1 MSSKNINIDFG
12 EFVEVF
18 NNQGKPTAE
27 RYIEDTYGIAY
38 NVAQRR
44 LVKETSYAFDR
55 SNRKYIIVDKADEAF
70 ISTDKLFKGKAITK
84 DEHNFLE
91 NIEVNFNDILTD
103 MVKDRL
109 MELSK
114 YFNIS
119 QSSKEISINMKL
131 LKNSGYKLNIVE

>member
-1 MSSKNINIDFG
+1 MKTASSKNINIDFG

-27 RYIEDTYGIAY
+27 KYIEDTYGIAY

-44 LVKETSYAFDR
+44 LSYAFDR
-55 SNRKYIIVDKADEAF
+55 ANRKYIIVDKADEAF

-84 DEHNFLE
+84 DEQNFSE
-91 NIEVNFNDILTD
+91 NIEVNFNNILTD

-109 MELSK
+109 MKLSK

-131 LKNSGYKLNIVE
+131 LKNSGYKLNILE

>member
-1 MSSKNINIDFG
+1 MSSKNININFE

-18 NNQGKPTAE
+18 NTKGKPTAE
-27 RYIEDTYGIAY
+27 RYTEETYGIAY
-38 NVAQRR
+38 NVVQRR

-55 SNRKYIIVDKADEAF
+55 ANRMYIIVDKADEAF
-70 ISTDKLFKGKAITK
+70 ISTDKLFKGKAITEDK
-84 DEHNFLE
+84 QNFSE
-91 NIEVNFNDILTD
+91 NIEVNFNNILTD

-131 LKNSGYKLNIVE
+131 LKNSGYKLNILE